1 MKINKINENK
11 WKDEKII
18 MKKEWSY
25 VNKSNDGNGINKSM
39 INNDTN
45 INKNN

>member
-18 MKKEWSY
+18 MKK
-25 VNKSNDGNGINKSM
+25 NDHMWIIAMMGM
-39 INNDTN
+39 ALTRV
-45 INKNN
+45 